1 MCSGFLIRCPI
12 TKISKINHTETFPL
26 VMVEKGK
33 KQTRVIASDV
43 NVSGRD
49 GLEKNTRISTDY
61 IQKSFPD
68 TTTV

>member
-1 MCSGFLIRCPI
+1 
-12 TKISKINHTETFPL
+12 
-26 VMVEKGK
+26 MVEKGK

-43 NVSGRD
+43 NVSGWD